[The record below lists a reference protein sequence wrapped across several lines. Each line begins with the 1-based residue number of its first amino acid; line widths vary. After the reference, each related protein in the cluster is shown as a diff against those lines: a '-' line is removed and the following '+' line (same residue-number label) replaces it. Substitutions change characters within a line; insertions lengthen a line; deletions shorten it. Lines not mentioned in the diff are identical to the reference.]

1 MRVAFQ
7 TVLATDAN
15 AAEVEVSI
23 AAMQE
28 FRSLA
33 AEPDSADTVSRSRV
47 MLIQSLINH
56 NDFVTIR

>member
-1 MRVAFQ
+1 
-7 TVLATDAN
+7 VLATDAN
-15 AAEVEVSI
+15 TQETEVAV

-33 AEPDSADTVSRSRV
+33 ANPDSEDTASRSRV
-47 MLIQSLINH
+47 MLIHTLINH